1 MRLTRG
7 RQLPGIF
14 CNLEWSRLHLGT
26 QQDPPSTRLPD
37 TASCL
42 VLASVLHWRHYSR
55 HHFIDE
61 KTRITI
67 PRALPRIPRQGGGGA
82 VALRWLPGLETLGP
96 QEPHRG
102 WGSWGGG
109 ARVTSEEAPAG
120 GCPRRPAAS
129 GPRRCEESRP
139 GTPRSI
145 GFGGPDKSEPFEFFG
160 EKALDKAFIVLF
172 II

>member
-61 KTRITI
+61 KTRITK

-109 ARVTSEEAPAG
+109 ARRPSFCLIAPPPQALTKGQPGHPPPAG
-120 GCPRRPAAS
+120 QERERGLVYPRGR
-129 GPRRCEESRP
+129 EHVV
-139 GTPRSI
+139 TPQ
-145 GFGGPDKSEPFEFFG
+145 G
-160 EKALDKAFIVLF
+160 EKGPHRATGGRRAA
-172 II
+172 

>member
-61 KTRITI
+61 KTRIRK

-96 QEPHRG
+96 QEPLPSQLRKLLAQHGPASTAAALLTWKTEDRV
-102 WGSWGGG
+102 SDGGKLLCIQC
-109 ARVTSEEAPAG
+109 ARPSHSSCCSQFSPWLE
-120 GCPRRPAAS
+120 
-129 GPRRCEESRP
+129 
-139 GTPRSI
+139 
-145 GFGGPDKSEPFEFFG
+145 
-160 EKALDKAFIVLF
+160 
-172 II
+172 